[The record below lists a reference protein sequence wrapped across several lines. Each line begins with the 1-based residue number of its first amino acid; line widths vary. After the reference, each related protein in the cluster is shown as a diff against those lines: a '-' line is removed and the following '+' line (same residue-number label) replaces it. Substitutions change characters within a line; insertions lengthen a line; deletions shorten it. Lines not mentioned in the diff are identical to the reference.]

1 MSTAATI
8 AAKLILDQTDYD
20 KGLDQ
25 ASSKASSF
33 SSKLTSVGAK
43 MAITGGVMT
52 AGLTTPILEG
62 FQQITDAASDLGEST
77 NAMKVVFGDASKFME
92 QFGKVSAESV
102 GMSTADFN
110 QMGAKTGA
118 MLTNFGLNQEE
129 AAKETVNLSKRAAD
143 MASIFNTDVASAM
156 AAVQSGLRG
165 ETEPLRAYGVS
176 LDAAAVKA
184 KIMAMGLD
192 TSTPEL
198 EKQAKTTAA
207 LALFYE
213 QTSKFAGD
221 FVNTSDQLA
230 NASRINTAEFANLS
244 ASLGTQLLPYML
256 EAMKFISKIIDGFKN
271 LTPEQQKWVV
281 GIGLLVAAIGP
292 VLVILGTLA
301 TAIGAIIPIITA
313 VAGVI
318 TFPLI
323 AIILAVIA
331 VVALF
336 AAAWANNW
344 GGIRD
349 KMTPIINWLIGN
361 FQTFLGVLGKIWSF
375 ITTYIAPVIKAL
387 AEVELAILGKAFDVI
402 RAVFEKYI
410 LPYFETLWKT
420 IVIVMDKMKPLT
432 DWLNNNLAPAFS
444 GIGEKILAAVD
455 GLSKLAD
462 WINNTKLPDWL
473 TGGTSLTI
481 TGTGSESSTSIRGAN
496 MDSGGSFIVP
506 SGFPNDT
513 FPVNVT
519 SGEKVTVDKNGGNS
533 APFDYD
539 KMALSFRDVL
549 LQVQK

>member
-1 MSTAATI
+1 MTSAATI

-20 KGLDQ
+20 KGLNQ
-25 ASSKASSF
+25 ANSKADTF
-33 SSKLTSVGAK
+33 ASKLTSIGSK

-62 FQQITDAASDLGEST
+62 FKQITDAASDLGEST
-77 NAMKVVFGDASKFME
+77 NAMKVVFGDASKTME
-92 QFGKVSAESV
+92 NFGKVSATSV

-118 MLTNFGLNQEE
+118 MLTNFGLDQET

-184 KIMAMGLD
+184 KILAMGLD

-198 EKQAKTTAA
+198 EKQAKATAS

-213 QTSKFAGD
+213 QTSKFSGD
-221 FVNTSDQLA
+221 FANTSDQLA
-230 NASRINTAEFANLS
+230 NASRINSAEFANVA

-256 EAMKFISKIIDGFKN
+256 EAMKFISGIIEGFKN
-271 LTPEQQKWVV
+271 LTPEQQKWIV

-292 VLVILGTLA
+292 VLMILGTLA
-301 TAIGAIIPIITA
+301 TAIGAIIPVVTA

-323 AIILAVIA
+323 AIIAAVAAAI
-331 VVALF
+331 ALF
-336 AAAWANNW
+336 AVAWANNW

-349 KMTPIINWLIGN
+349 KTMPIINWLVGN
-361 FQTFLGVLGKIWSF
+361 FQTFLEVLGKIWSF
-375 ITTYIAPVIKAL
+375 ITTYIAPIIKAL
-387 AEVELAILGKAFDVI
+387 AQVELAILGKAFDVI

-444 GIGEKILAAVD
+444 GIGDKILAAID

-481 TGTGSESSTSIRGAN
+481 TGTATESATSIRGAN
-496 MDSGGSFIVP
+496 MASGGSFIVP

-519 SGEKVTVDKNGGNS
+519 SGEKVTVDKAGTSG

-539 KMALSFRDVL
+539 RMALSFRDAL

>member
-1 MSTAATI
+1 
-8 AAKLILDQTDYD
+8 
-20 KGLDQ
+20 
-25 ASSKASSF
+25 
-33 SSKLTSVGAK
+33 
-43 MAITGGVMT
+43 MT

-62 FQQITDAASDLGEST
+62 FKQITDAASDLGEST
-77 NAMKVVFGDASKFME
+77 NAMKVVFGDASKTME
-92 QFGKVSAESV
+92 NFGKVSATSV

-118 MLTNFGLNQEE
+118 MLTNFGLDQET

-143 MASIFNTDVASAM
+143 MASIFNTDVTDAM

-176 LDAAAVKA
+176 LDAASVKA
-184 KIMAMGLD
+184 KILAMGLD

-198 EKQAKTTAA
+198 EKQAKATAS

-213 QTSKFAGD
+213 QTSKFSGD
-221 FVNTSDQLA
+221 FAKTSDQLA
-230 NASRINTAEFANLS
+230 NASRINSAEFANVA

-256 EAMKFISKIIDGFKN
+256 EAMKFISGIIEGFKN
-271 LTPEQQKWVV
+271 LTPEQQKWIV

-292 VLVILGTLA
+292 VLMILGTLA
-301 TAIGAIIPIITA
+301 TAIGAIIPVVTA
-313 VAGVI
+313 VVG
-318 TFPLI
+318 FLGGPLI
-323 AIILAVIA
+323 AIIA
-331 VVALF
+331 VVVAAIALF
-336 AAAWANNW
+336 AVAWANNW

-349 KMTPIINWLIGN
+349 KTMPIINWLVEN
-361 FQTFLGVLGKIWSF
+361 FKTFLEVLGKIWSF
-375 ITTYIAPVIKAL
+375 ITTYIAPAIKAL
-387 AEVELAILGKAFDVI
+387 AQVELAILGKAFDVI

-420 IVIVMDKMKPLT
+420 IVIVMEKMKPLT

-444 GIGEKILAAVD
+444 GIGDKILAAID

-481 TGTGSESSTSIRGAN
+481 TGTATESATSIRGAN
-496 MDSGGSFIVP
+496 MEGGGSFVVP

-519 SGEKVTVDKNGGNS
+519 SGEKVTVDKAGTSS

-539 KMALSFRDVL
+539 RMALSFRDAL